1 MAHLKK
7 TKANYNQS
15 PSTLGILCK
24 VGLNLVFGLVM
35 ICCGRKTT

>member
-24 VGLNLVFGLVM
+24 VGLNLAFGLVM